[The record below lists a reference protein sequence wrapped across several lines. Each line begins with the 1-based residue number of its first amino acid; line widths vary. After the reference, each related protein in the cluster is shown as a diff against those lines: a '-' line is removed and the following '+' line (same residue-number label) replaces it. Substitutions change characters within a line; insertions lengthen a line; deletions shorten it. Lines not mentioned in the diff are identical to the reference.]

1 MKGVAPFLRTLATL
15 LSMLLLCALADGAAA
30 QPVVR
35 VTTAGQGGTITVA
48 ASAEMAVEAG
58 TAWNVITDY
67 DHLAEF
73 IPDMQSSRVI
83 RHDGDQLLVEQR
95 GSLGFLFFQQP
106 IEVTLSVIEAP
117 QRGIEAHAVS
127 GNMAEMDGRYGLETL
142 PSGLV
147 RLSYSGRLVPD
158 FPVPPVV
165 GRIAVRSV
173 LERQFNALVAEI
185 VRRDTA
191 VRGAAPK

>member
-1 MKGVAPFLRTLATL
+1 MKGVVPFLRSL
-15 LSMLLLCALADGAAA
+15 LVLCALCAPCLGAVA

-35 VTTAGQGGTITVA
+35 ITTAGQGGTITVA

-58 TAWNVITDY
+58 TAWSVITDY

-106 IEVTLSVIEAP
+106 IEVTLSVVEAP
-117 QRGIEAHAVS
+117 RHGIEAHAVS

-147 RLSYSGRLVPD
+147 RLSYAGRLVPD

-173 LERQFNALVAEI
+173 LARQFNALVAEI

-191 VRGAAPK
+191 ARSAAPR

>member
-1 MKGVAPFLRTLATL
+1 
-15 LSMLLLCALADGAAA
+15 
-30 QPVVR
+30 
-35 VTTAGQGGTITVA
+35 
-48 ASAEMAVEAG
+48 
-58 TAWNVITDY
+58 
-67 DHLAEF
+67 
-73 IPDMQSSRVI
+73 MQSSRVI

-95 GSLGFLFFQQP
+95 GSVGFLFFQQP
-106 IEVTLSVIEAP
+106 IEVTLSVVEAP